1 MDDLKIFNEELEIKL
16 QQYRA
21 QISDLQSDLVA
32 LSEQQIGHEER
43 VQQLRKE
50 KDQLRC
56 EMEIDDLSSK
66 KGSVIKDNLMASIL
80 R

>member
-32 LSEQQIGHEER
+32 LSEQ
-43 VQQLRKE
+43 
-50 KDQLRC
+50 
-56 EMEIDDLSSK
+56 
-66 KGSVIKDNLMASIL
+66 
-80 R
+80 